1 MGHSRITPEPCG
13 FPPTGIVPATVGT
26 AMLAGTMATAGTL
39 FALLRYASK
48 VPEIQGRSGSGA
60 R

>member
-1 MGHSRITPEPCG
+1 
-13 FPPTGIVPATVGT
+13 
-26 AMLAGTMATAGTL
+26 MLAGTLATAGTL